1 MNGEKDERN
10 EEEERRVVKG
20 ADQKV
25 DVEMKGKKDEEG
37 RGVKRV

>member
-1 MNGEKDERN
+1 MGRKMSVMKRVRGE
-10 EEEERRVVKG
+10 VVKG